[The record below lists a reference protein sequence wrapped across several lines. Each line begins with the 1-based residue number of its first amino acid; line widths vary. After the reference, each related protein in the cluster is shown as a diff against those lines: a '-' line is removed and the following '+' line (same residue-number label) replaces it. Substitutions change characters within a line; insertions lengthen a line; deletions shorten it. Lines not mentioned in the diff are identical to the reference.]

1 MRKYEE
7 GKTPYKLDL
16 SSLQVNEN
24 SVDINVV
31 NSKVPT
37 ANLKLVLTAL
47 VGNIFRV
54 TVDEVNGLY
63 PRYKPQFA
71 LNGEPQVAK

>member
-24 SVDINVV
+24 SVELSVV
-31 NSKVPT
+31 NSEVPS

-47 VGNIFRV
+47 VGNIFRI
-54 TVDEVNGLY
+54 TVDEVNGLH

-71 LNGEPQVAK
+71 LNGEPQVAQ